1 MKKEIAI
8 IDDDLEY
15 IKIFKSFFLG
25 VNTNVNIYSSEKA
38 IDNYIGLI
46 KYDMIFVDHSLS
58 WGCGV
63 EVINFLSEKLDTDFS
78 LICSNIEH
86 YSKENIFNIKIKG
99 ILHKYNKE
107 CIISWYYNTLNKKQV
122 LLGTES

>member
-25 VNTNVNIYSSEKA
+25 INTNVNIYSTENA
-38 IDNYIGLI
+38 INSYIHLV
-46 KYDMIFVDHSLS
+46 KYDMIYVDHSLS

-86 YSKENIFNIKIKG
+86 YSKENILNPKIKG
-99 ILHKYNKE
+99 ILHKYSEE
-107 CIISWYYNTLNKKQV
+107 CIIEWYHNTLNKKQV
-122 LLGTES
+122 LLGMEG